1 MHSTHFFVCFVV
13 VFPAIFL
20 FIYLYIY
27 DVMFFLFTKKKELK
41 TIVIMCVSLL
51 LLVLFFCIKFIVY
64 NFCTHAQT
72 FIIVTWVGHRFC
84 NTMPFCEQFLRM
96 SFSAQFVGFYVLF
109 LFFFYSIIL
118 SICGKSSDLCVC
130 ICAVCTHVVF
140 PLILI
145 EA

>member
-72 FIIVTWVGHRFC
+72 FIIVTWVGLRFC

-109 LFFFYSIIL
+109 LFFFLFYHFVYLWKIQRS
-118 SICGKSSDLCVC
+118 LCVYMC
-130 ICAVCTHVVF
+130 SVHACSFSIDF
-140 PLILI
+140 N
-145 EA
+145 